1 MGKGWFVCMPFWR
14 WKKKEKLTLPSL
26 FQKFRELLDH
36 NNRAL
41 ELMADMG
48 EKLSGDYLFDR
59 HYIESLVK
67 ELEQVVYRV
76 VYNLNLMVPRK
87 YSELFYAYEQAKT
100 SIQAE
105 LDFSLTVPQGEYVYC
120 LSSINKEMGDFV
132 GEKMAT
138 LGEIKNRLGLTVPE
152 GFVVSTPAYKR
163 FVEYNQLQPGIASL
177 MEAGLNPDPQDLEI
191 RCKELSER
199 ILKSQI
205 PPEIDKAI
213 RKAVSQWNADD
224 RESGWALRSSAVGE
238 DTQSSYAGQYRTVL
252 NLHPSQFS
260 DGYKKVV
267 ASLLSPQ
274 VITYRQ
280 RKQLRQKE
288 MAMAV
293 GFNRMISPR
302 VSGVLYTTDPT
313 DLEADRLIVSA
324 CWELGKL
331 AVEGEGEV
339 DQYTV
344 SRTFPHPLLGQKIGK
359 KEKQYVLGDAGLS
372 LEAVPPEKQAQ
383 ACLDESS
390 LRELVEGALRIEQ
403 YMKSFQDIEWS
414 IDVAGRIFF
423 LQARP
428 LEIRRDL
435 KARKGALATG
445 AKNYP
450 VLLSQAGV
458 VASRG
463 VGAGPVFWVRSEE
476 EVQHFPRG
484 AVLVLKHGSP
494 RMAKLISM
502 AAAVVTD
509 IGTVTGHMATI
520 CREFRVPTI
529 MDTLQATQ
537 VLQPGME
544 VTVDAEENIIY
555 QGIVRELLTAQ
566 LIEKIPYEETYEFK
580 LLRRLLKKIST
591 LHLTDPQSKE
601 FTPRHCTTYHDI
613 IRFAH
618 EMAVARIAQGIQL
631 KPLGAKTSSKR
642 VKLSIPLDLVV
653 VDIGGGIQK
662 GISGQSISLGQL
674 SCTPLRV
681 LLETLTA
688 PGVWQCLPVDM
699 DVKGFMSSLT
709 QTNLAV
715 DSPKVNLAIV
725 SKEYLNL
732 SLWLG
737 FHFNM
742 IDGYMS
748 EDRNSNY
755 IYFRFCG
762 GVTEIT
768 RRTRRAKLLTEI
780 LEKNDFA
787 VETKGD
793 LVIARIKKID
803 EPNMEERFRLMG
815 RLVGFSRQ
823 LDILLRSEGDIEF
836 YVDRFFHDEM
846 RVSSPSA

>member
-1 MGKGWFVCMPFWR
+1 MRLWSWR
-14 WKKKEKLTLPSL
+14 KKDDLDLPSL
-26 FQKFRELLDH
+26 FRKFRELLDY

-59 HYIESLVK
+59 HYLESLAN
-67 ELEQVVYRV
+67 ELEQAVYRV
-76 VYNLNLMVPRK
+76 IYDLNLMVPRK
-87 YSELFYAYEQAKT
+87 YSGLFQAFEQAKA
-100 SIQAE
+100 SVQAE
-105 LDFSLTVPQGEYVYC
+105 LDFSFTIPRGESVYS
-120 LSSINKEMGDFV
+120 LSSLHKEMSDLV

-138 LGEIKNRLGLTVPE
+138 LGEIRNRLGLAVPE

-163 FVEYNQLQPGIASL
+163 FVEYNQLQPGIDSL
-177 MEAGLNPDPQDLEI
+177 LEAGLNPDPRVLEA
-191 RCKELSER
+191 RSKELGER
-199 ILKSQI
+199 ILESTL
-205 PPEIDKAI
+205 PPEVDKAI
-213 RKAVSQWNADD
+213 RRALSQASADG
-224 RESGWALRSSAVGE
+224 RKTGWAVRSSAVGE
-238 DTQSSYAGQYRTVL
+238 DTQSSYAGQYRTLL
-252 NLHPSQFS
+252 NLQPSQFAE
-260 DGYKKVV
+260 GYKTVV
-267 ASLLSPQ
+267 ASLFSPQ

-280 RKQLRQKE
+280 KKRLQQKE

-313 DLEADRLIVSA
+313 DLDADRVIVSA
-324 CWELGKL
+324 CWGLGRL

-344 SRTFPHPLLGQKIGK
+344 SRTSPHPLLGQKIGK
-359 KEKQYVLGDAGLS
+359 KEKQYVLGDGGIS
-372 LEAVPPEKQAQ
+372 LQAVSPENQVQ
-383 ACLDESS
+383 ACLGESS

-403 YMKSFQDIEWS
+403 YMKCFQDIEWS
-414 IDVAGRIFF
+414 IDAAGRIFF

-428 LEIRRDL
+428 LEIRREGKDY
-435 KARKGALATG
+435 KGALAGG
-445 AKNYP
+445 ANHYP
-450 VLLSQAGV
+450 VLLNRVGV

-463 VGAGPVFWVRSEE
+463 IGAGTVFLVRSEE
-476 EVQHFPRG
+476 EARNFPRG

-494 RMAKLISM
+494 RMAKFISM

-509 IGTVTGHMATI
+509 IGAVTGHMATL

-529 MDTLQATQ
+529 VDTLQATR

-544 VTVDAEENIIY
+544 VTVDAEENVIY
-555 QGIVRELLTAQ
+555 RGIVRELLTAR
-566 LIEKIPYEETYEFK
+566 LIDQTPYEETYEFK
-580 LLRRLLKKIST
+580 LLRRLFKKIST
-591 LHLTDPQSKE
+591 LHLTDPQSEE
-601 FTPRHCTTYHDI
+601 FTPLHCTTYHDI

-618 EMAVARIAQGIQL
+618 EMAVARISQGIHL
-631 KPLGAKTSSKR
+631 KPWGPKGSSRR
-642 VKLSIPLDLVV
+642 VKLPIPLDLAV
-653 VDIGGGIQK
+653 VDIGGGIQE
-662 GISGQSISLGQL
+662 GISAQSLSAEQL

-681 LLETLTA
+681 LLEALSA
-688 PGVWQCLPVDM
+688 PGVWQSLPVDM

-709 QTNLAV
+709 QTNLAA
-715 DSPKVNLAIV
+715 DSPKVNVAII
-725 SKEYLNL
+725 SKEYVNL

-742 IDGYMS
+742 IDGYLS

-755 IYFRFCG
+755 LYFRFSG

-768 RRTRRAKLLTEI
+768 RRTRRAKLLGEI

-803 EPNMEERFRLMG
+803 APNMEERFRLMG
-815 RLVGFSRQ
+815 RLIGFSRQ
-823 LDILLRSEGDIEF
+823 LDILLRSERDIEF
-836 YVDRFFHDEM
+836 YVDRFFREEM
-846 RVSSPSA
+846 GVASPSV

>member
-1 MGKGWFVCMPFWR
+1 MRLWGWR
-14 WKKKEKLTLPSL
+14 KKEDLDLPSL
-26 FQKFRELLDH
+26 FQKFRELLDY

-59 HYIESLVK
+59 HYIESLAN

-76 VYNLNLMVPRK
+76 IYNLNLMVPRK
-87 YSELFYAYEQAKT
+87 YAGLFYAFEQAKA
-100 SIQAE
+100 SVQAE
-105 LDFSLTVPQGEYVYC
+105 LDFSFTIPRGESVYS
-120 LSSINKEMGDFV
+120 LSSLRKEMSDFV

-138 LGEIKNRLGLTVPE
+138 LGEIKNRLGLAVPE

-163 FVEYNQLQPGIASL
+163 FVEYNQLQSGIDSL
-177 MEAGLNPDPQDLEI
+177 LEAGLNPDPQVLEV
-191 RCKELSER
+191 RSKELGER
-199 ILKSQI
+199 ILESTL

-213 RKAVSQWNADD
+213 RKALSQGNADG
-224 RESGWALRSSAVGE
+224 RKTGWAVRSSAVGE
-238 DTQSSYAGQYRTVL
+238 DTRSSYAGQYRTLL
-252 NLHPSQFS
+252 NLQPSQFA
-260 DGYKKVV
+260 DGYKTVV
-267 ASLLSPQ
+267 ASLFSPQ

-280 RKQLRQKE
+280 KKQLRQKE

-313 DLEADRLIVSA
+313 DLDADRVIVSA
-324 CWELGKL
+324 CWGLGKL
-331 AVEGEGEV
+331 VVEGEGDV

-344 SRTFPHPLLGQKIGK
+344 SRTFPHPLLEQKIGK
-359 KEKQYVLGDAGLS
+359 KEKQYVLSDGGIS
-372 LEAVPPEKQAQ
+372 LQAVSAENQVQ
-383 ACLDESS
+383 ACLGEPS
-390 LRELVEGALRIEQ
+390 LRELVEAALRIEQ
-403 YMKSFQDIEWS
+403 YMKCFQDIEWS
-414 IDVAGRIFF
+414 IDDAGRIFF

-428 LEIRRDL
+428 LEIRREG
-435 KARKGALATG
+435 KAYEGALAGG
-445 AKNYP
+445 ANHYP
-450 VLLSQAGV
+450 VLLNRVGV

-463 VGAGPVFWVRSEE
+463 IGAGTVFLVRSEE
-476 EVQHFPRG
+476 EARHFPRG
-484 AVLVLKHGSP
+484 AVLVLKHASP

-509 IGTVTGHMATI
+509 IGAVTGHMATL

-529 MDTLQATQ
+529 VDTLQATQ
-537 VLQPGME
+537 VLQTGME
-544 VTVDAEENIIY
+544 VTVDAEENVIY
-555 QGIVRELLTAQ
+555 RGIVRELLTAR
-566 LIEKIPYEETYEFK
+566 LIDQTPYEETYEFK
-580 LLRRLLKKIST
+580 LLRRLFNKIST
-591 LHLTDPQSKE
+591 LHLTDPQSEE
-601 FTPRHCTTYHDI
+601 FTPVHCTTYHDI

-618 EMAVARIAQGIQL
+618 EMAVARISQGIHL
-631 KPLGAKTSSKR
+631 KPWGPKASSRR
-642 VKLSIPLDLVV
+642 VKLPIPLDLAV
-653 VDIGGGIQK
+653 VDIGGGIQE
-662 GISGQSISLGQL
+662 GISAQSLSREQL
-674 SCTPLRV
+674 SCTPLHV
-681 LLETLTA
+681 LLEALTA
-688 PGVWQCLPVDM
+688 PGVWQSLPVDM

-709 QTNLAV
+709 QTNLAA
-715 DSPKVNLAIV
+715 DSPKVNVAII

-742 IDGYMS
+742 IDGYLS

-755 IYFRFCG
+755 IYFRFSG

-768 RRTRRAKLLTEI
+768 RRTRRAKLLGEI

-803 EPNMEERFRLMG
+803 APNMEERFRLLG
-815 RLVGFSRQ
+815 RLIGFSRQ

-836 YVDRFFHDEM
+836 YVERFFREEM
-846 RVSSPSA
+846 GVASPST